1 MLERNTSSVTNVG
14 RRAAFPTVSDT
25 RGYIKGR
32 DPIRVKNVR
41 RASNGAQTSLNIRES
56 TPARSHM
63 GVLCVGNVS
72 VRAQPSLHTRG
83 LTLEKSLINVLNV
96 GKALDRVHTLSDT
109 KGSTEIKSH
118 CFDMAAAWLFGWLG
132 FFRCP
137 ETTFFGIWSISV
149 NCGSYFHRLHT
160 QDRSVRLTGVSV
172 PSQLEH
178 RREAGMHKWGALPK
192 DGPVEGPSDN
202 SRD

>member
-14 RRAAFPTVSDT
+14 RPAAFPTVSDT

-56 TPARSHM
+56 TPARSRM

-83 LTLEKSLINVLNV
+83 LTLEKSLINVLNA

-118 CFDMAAAWLFGWLG
+118 CFDVAAAWLFWFVGWVFSIVQKLHPLAFGVFQLIVDRISTG
-132 FFRCP
+132 F
-137 ETTFFGIWSISV
+137 T
-149 NCGSYFHRLHT
+149 
-160 QDRSVRLTGVSV
+160 
-172 PSQLEH
+172 
-178 RREAGMHKWGALPK
+178 PK
-192 DGPVEGPSDN
+192 TDQSG
-202 SRD
+202 